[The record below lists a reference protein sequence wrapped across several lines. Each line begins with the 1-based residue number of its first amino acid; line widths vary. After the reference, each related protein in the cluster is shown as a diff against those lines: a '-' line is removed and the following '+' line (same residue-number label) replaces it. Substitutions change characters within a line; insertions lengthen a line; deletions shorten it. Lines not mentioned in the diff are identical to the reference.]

1 MFGRSEQARCPADIV
16 GIEVGRCGD
25 GFGRVFILGHFFGIV
40 GKACRMLFDE
50 IVVDQVLRDHDVGHG
65 IEEEHV
71 RAALD
76 RQVNGGDAAR
86 FCQARIDTDDL
97 AAFFLARTIWRAT
110 RGCET
115 GAL

>member
-1 MFGRSEQARCPADIV
+1 MCLDEANSAQPGGCRRGR
-16 GIEVGRCGD
+16 D
-25 GFGRVFILGHFFGIV
+25 GLPQRRLPERIFLGHFFGIV

-50 IVVDQVLRDHDVGHG
+50 IVVDQVFRDDDMGHG
-65 IEEEHV
+65 VEEEHV

-76 RQVNGGDAAR
+76 RQINGGDAPVSVR
-86 FCQARIDTDDL
+86 RGSTQMIL
-97 AAFFLARTIWRAT
+97 QPFFLARTIWRAT